1 MDQLLVIKMM
11 VEVSLYLWEEPH
23 LREGMSHWGKANVAR
38 SFLLGQMPKCQ
49 RLKSVRSLKKIR
61 KEWKIHRKLVEVAAS
76 KALDQNQ
83 KQDSIKMNTYRK
95 NNNKR
100 NFLKSTIRYSNR
112 PKKRLKKKKQK
123 YKNWCRNCRKQR
135 KESHKNQLLLPE
147 FL

>member
-1 MDQLLVIKMM
+1 
-11 VEVSLYLWEEPH
+11 
-23 LREGMSHWGKANVAR
+23 
-38 SFLLGQMPKCQ
+38 
-49 RLKSVRSLKKIR
+49 
-61 KEWKIHRKLVEVAAS
+61 VEVAAS

-123 YKNWCRNCRKQR
+123 YKN
-135 KESHKNQLLLPE
+135 
-147 FL
+147 